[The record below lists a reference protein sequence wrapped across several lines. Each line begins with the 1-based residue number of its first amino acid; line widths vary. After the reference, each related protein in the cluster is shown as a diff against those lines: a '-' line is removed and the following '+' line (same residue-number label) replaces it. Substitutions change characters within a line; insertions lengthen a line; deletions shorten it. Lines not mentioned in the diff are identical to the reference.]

1 MKVLYYSIND
11 NNYSNRQNI
20 TMSIEDKGKILSVI
34 VPLVLDDRFE
44 EYIKELEKRDIKYDY
59 ETVSNR
65 FSKARQEYKDKVI
78 ETAEQ
83 AVFSED
89 EELISSFIDEYGD
102 TKYYSEIG
110 EEYLELLES
119 LDKLGEDSLIT
130 KLAKTAVSNN
140 RGLELLLKRLNNE
153 VAPFISKQIIAFLYT
168 MIEDNNET
176 LYVDKNGYI
185 LAFKAVA
192 TGNEYSEELGTY
204 KPYKSYNAGTSS
216 VNGVLIRNSSIPQGD
231 GDIVTMP
238 EGFVEAN
245 PHVACSTGL
254 HAGTLTYA
262 SGFKSH
268 GGKLILVQINP
279 KDIISIPY
287 DSRSQKIRCSKYK
300 VLGEV
305 EEDSNLSFVN
315 KEYHDKFGIKRIE
328 KAKQEDHELEEEFFK
343 SFIEGSQD
351 KFDNYDYLEEEE
363 DDYDEDWYE
372 YDDYEEYEDY
382 WDDYDAWDDDLDW

>member
-65 FSKARQEYKDKVI
+65 FAKARQEYKDKVI

-185 LAFKAVA
+185 LAFKAVD
-192 TGNEYSEELGTY
+192 TGNEFSEELGTY
-204 KPYKSYNAGTSS
+204 KPYKSYNVGTSS

-231 GDIVTMP
+231 GDIVTMT
-238 EGFVEAN
+238 EGSVDAN

-305 EEDSNLSFVN
+305 EEENNLSFVN

-343 SFIEGSQD
+343 DFINGNQD
-351 KFDNYDYLEEEE
+351 KFDNYDYLE

-372 YDDYEEYEDY
+372 YEDWDEDDYWEDYEEFEYELE
-382 WDDYDAWDDDLDW
+382 WD